1 MRNLRQMLESAEIRG
16 CVRCE
21 ALRARR
27 ESGYCCAGADQS
39 NATRSDL
46 PMAEA
51 TLGAL
56 RSQAAVLEVVV
67 KRLAP
72 EAAKGAL
79 EGMTHAE
86 FFLAS
91 RQLAAVERV
100 LAMARVVEPD
110 GCALL
115 GSRVT
120 LDPGDGQRFAVELAG
135 PDRVDAAK
143 GRISVDSPMGAAL
156 LGRRKGET
164 VRFHAPAGYRTVT
177 LTAIG

>member
-1 MRNLRQMLESAEIRG
+1 MLEATALQG
-16 CVRCE
+16 CARCE

-27 ESGYCCAGADQS
+27 ESGYCCAGTDQS
-39 NATRSDL
+39 NAARSDL

-51 TLGAL
+51 TFGAL
-56 RSQAAVLEVVV
+56 RRQAAILDVVV

-72 EAAKGAL
+72 EAARQAL
-79 EGMTHAE
+79 ENITHAE
-86 FFLAS
+86 FFVAS
-91 RQLAAVERV
+91 RQLAALERV
-100 LAMARVVEPD
+100 LSIARVVEPD

-135 PDRVDAAK
+135 PDRVDPAK

-156 LGRRKGET
+156 LGRRNGET
-164 VRFHAPAGYRTVT
+164 VRFHTPAGYRTVT

>member
-1 MRNLRQMLESAEIRG
+1 MLESTAIRG
-16 CVRCE
+16 CARCE

-39 NATRSDL
+39 NATRADL

-51 TLGAL
+51 TLDAL
-56 RSQAAVLEVVV
+56 RRQAAILEVMV

-72 EAAKGAL
+72 DAAKGAL
-79 EGMTHAE
+79 EGITHAE
-86 FFLAS
+86 FFVAS
-91 RQLAAVERV
+91 RQLAGLERV
-100 LAMARVVEPD
+100 LSMARVVEPD

-120 LDPGDGQRFAVELAG
+120 LAPGDGERFALELAG
-135 PDRVDAAK
+135 PDRVDPAK
-143 GRISVDSPMGAAL
+143 GRISIDSPMGAAL
-156 LGRRKGET
+156 LARRKGET
-164 VRFHAPAGYRTVT
+164 VRFHTPAGYRTVT